1 LIHLL
6 HPALFRRHA
15 GRIPFDARLTEP
27 IARAE
32 TCLQGYTTWTG
43 EQKLLLSHAD
53 FNPTEPRRSTVQTMS
68 AAASTWFSHR
78 LDGVRVGYL
87 GAVAFGHCSIDILNA
102 AVAIFLT
109 ALVARFDLN
118 NTELAWGITFYF
130 VMASLPMPLFGILAD
145 RWDGRWLAQIG
156 VLWTAVAFLF
166 VPFIPTYPLLLA
178 VLAVAALGSAAFHAT
193 GTRTASLSGGVRHA
207 SFSTSIF
214 FFLGQIGLSTGPIIA
229 GVLIREFG
237 LMGIAYMALGV
248 LPMVAI
254 MQYLLHRPM
263 PPVQAVATL
272 DTKATRNRAARV
284 ARSALV
290 IAPAV
295 FILYVVTR
303 SATLQNF
310 MSLLP
315 KYFADQG
322 LDSAG
327 YGARAGALV
336 LGGSLGTLAG
346 GLLDGRVRRKHLMM
360 WSLWLSIPFL
370 YLTLNQDGIYY
381 YLSAALAGFVSNT
394 SHSVIVVQA
403 QAMLP
408 KREGLA
414 SGLALGV
421 MFASGAV
428 MTGVA
433 GLFADIFTLRAV
445 MYTLAFLPIL
455 AGALLLIPTRAPAPT
470 PTLTPSPGPAN

>member
-1 LIHLL
+1 MDIASIGSLYPGWIPWDDDLL
-6 HPALFRRHA
+6 HRLFGQRPACR
-15 GRIPFDARLTEP
+15 
-27 IARAE
+27 
-32 TCLQGYTTWTG
+32 GYTTWVL
-43 EQKLLLSHAD
+43 EQELLLRISHVD
-53 FNPTEPRRSTVQTMS
+53 FNRTERCRSAVRPMS
-68 AAASTWFSHR
+68 VAASAWFSQR

-109 ALVARFDLN
+109 ALVARFDLSN
-118 NTELAWGITFYF
+118 ADLAWGITFYF

-145 RWDGRWLAQIG
+145 RWNGRWLAQLG

-166 VPFIPTYPLLLA
+166 VPFIPTYPLLLV
-178 VLAVAALGSAAFHAT
+178 VLAVGGLGSAAFHAT
-193 GTRTASLSGGVRHA
+193 GTRTASLSGGVHHG

-214 FFLGQIGLSTGPIIA
+214 FFLGQIGLSTGPIVA

-237 LMGIAYMALGV
+237 LMGITYMALAV
-248 LPMVAI
+248 LPMVVI

-263 PPVQAVATL
+263 PPVKPVVVPNSKT
-272 DTKATRNRAARV
+272 TRNRAARV

-290 IAPAV
+290 IAPAI
-295 FILYVVTR
+295 FILYVVAR

-336 LGGSLGTLAG
+336 LGGSLGTLVG
-346 GLLDGRVRRKHLMM
+346 GLLDGRLRRKHLMM

-381 YLSAALAGFVSNT
+381 YLSAALAGFISNT

-433 GLFADIFTLRAV
+433 GFFADIFTLRAV

-455 AGALLLIPTRAPAPT
+455 AGALLLIPTRAPSPT
-470 PTLTPSPGPAN
+470 PALAPSPGPAN